1 MSEGVYCRV
10 NKHPLQSNLA
20 FRIMSLKFRFRDW
33 HNPPIK
39 ILEEAGVKA
48 GMTVLDFGC
57 GPGSFSIAAAQL
69 AGPKGLVYA
78 VDIHPLAVK
87 SVQTAANER
96 GLRNIKAGFSVDVV
110 KAAKNSVDMLLL
122 YDILHYFLPEPAPVL
137 VTLHDLLKPN
147 GVLSVSDHHMQDSS
161 IMSAITGDGY
171 YSLARRSRFT
181 YQFDKISRV
190 EAKT

>member
-1 MSEGVYCRV
+1 M

-20 FRIMSLKFRFRDW
+20 FRIMSFKFRFRDW
-33 HNPPIK
+33 QNPPIK
-39 ILEEAGVKA
+39 ILQEAGVKA

-87 SVQTAANER
+87 SVQTAANEH
-96 GLRNIKAGFSVDVV
+96 GLRNIQTVFSVDLF
-110 KAAKNSVDMLLL
+110 KIAKNSVDILLL

-137 VTLHDLLKPN
+137 VSLHDLLKPN
-147 GVLSVSDHHMQDSS
+147 GVLSVSDHHMQDTS
-161 IMSAITGDGY
+161 IMSAITKDGY
-171 YSLARRSRFT
+171 YSLAERNRFT
-181 YQFDKISRV
+181 YQFERISRG